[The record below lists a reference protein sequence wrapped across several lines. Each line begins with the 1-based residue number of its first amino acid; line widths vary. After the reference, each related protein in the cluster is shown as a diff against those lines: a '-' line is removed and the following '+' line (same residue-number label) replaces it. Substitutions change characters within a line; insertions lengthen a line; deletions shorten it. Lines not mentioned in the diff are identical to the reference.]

1 MAKLPTV
8 AIIGRPNTG
17 KSTLF
22 NRMVG
27 KRRAIVS
34 EVPGTTRDHI
44 SERMD
49 EEDVS
54 YLLVD
59 TGGMGAT
66 YDTDF
71 EEDVYEQ
78 SMLAVEHA
86 DLIVLTINGKE
97 EMTEDDHRVIDVLR
111 KKRKRHVPVIV
122 ALTKIDNDEIAEEI
136 SPQPHEIRIGDRLL
150 HISATHNRGIDELR
164 EAIAEELKTLHFGKL
179 EETNDGVLRIA
190 IVGKP
195 NVGKSSLVNAM
206 MNDAQRESS
215 ALLVSDVAGTTR
227 DSTDTLVHYEGRP
240 YMLVDTAGI
249 KKHAKT
255 LAEIE
260 RYAMLRTV
268 QAVDSC
274 DIAVLVLDATQA
286 EVTQQDKKI
295 ASLIVQSGKGMII
308 LVNKMDTLKGE
319 ARKEKMAD
327 VQLMLN
333 FCRFAKMMPVS
344 AKTRD
349 GITKIFD
356 VADGVQAARKLRIPM
371 RDLKKWFERVT
382 YGQPLG
388 EIARSKYITQ
398 ADDIPPTFVV
408 FVKNP
413 KNVGVSQLRY
423 LDNRLRETFGFDG
436 TPVRWITKSTQRER
450 PAYLDKE

>member
-34 EVPGTTRDHI
+34 DVPGTTRDHV
-44 SERMD
+44 SERID
-49 EEDVS
+49 EERIS

-78 SMLAVEHA
+78 SMLALEHA
-86 DLIVLTINGKE
+86 DLILLTINGKE
-97 EMTEDDHRVIDVLR
+97 ELTEDDHNIVNVLR
-111 KKRKRHVPVIV
+111 KKRKRHVPVLV
-122 ALTKIDNDEIAEEI
+122 VLTKIDNDDIAEHTA
-136 SPQPHEIRIGDRLL
+136 PQPHEVRIGEAALYV
-150 HISATHNRGIDELR
+150 SATHNRGIDELR
-164 EAIAEELKTLHFGKL
+164 DRIAQELQQLHFGPL
-179 EETNDGVLRIA
+179 EQRTDTVLRIA

-206 MNDAQRESS
+206 MNDAQREQAS
-215 ALLVSDVAGTTR
+215 LLVSEVAGTTR
-227 DSTDTLVHYEGRP
+227 DSTDTLIRYEETP
-240 YMLVDTAGI
+240 YILVDTAGI
-249 KKHAKT
+249 KKHT
-255 LAEIE
+255 QSLEEIE

-268 QAVDSC
+268 QALESA
-274 DIAVLVLDATQA
+274 DIGVLVLDATQP
-286 EVTQQDKKI
+286 VSQQDKKI
-295 ASLIVQSGKGMII
+295 ASLIAQSGKGMVI
-308 LVNKMDTLKGE
+308 LANKMDTLKGE
-319 ARKEKMAD
+319 ERKEKLAD
-327 VQLMLN
+327 IALMLN
-333 FCRFAKMMPVS
+333 FCRYAKILPCS

-349 GITKIFD
+349 GVVKLFD
-356 VADGVQAARKLRIPM
+356 VADAVQAARHRRIPM
-371 RDLKKWFERVT
+371 RELTKWFERVT

-398 ADDIPPTFVV
+398 AEDVPPTFVI

-413 KNVGVSQLRY
+413 KKVGVSQLRY
-423 LDNRLRETFGFDG
+423 LENRLRETFGFDG
-436 TPVRWITKSTQRER
+436 TPIRWVTKSSQREP
-450 PAYLDKE
+450 PAFLRSKA

>member
-34 EVPGTTRDHI
+34 EIPGTTRDHI
-44 SERMD
+44 SERID
-49 EEDVS
+49 NEEVS

-66 YDTDF
+66 DDKDF
-71 EEDVYEQ
+71 EEDVYGQ
-78 SMLAVEHA
+78 SMLALEHA
-86 DLIVLTINGKE
+86 DLILLTINGKE
-97 EMTEDDHRVIDVLR
+97 QLTQDDHRIIDVLR

-122 ALTKIDNDEIAEEI
+122 TLTKIDNDEIAEEVA
-136 SPQPHEIRIGDRLL
+136 PQPHEIRMGDNII

-164 EAIAEELKTLHFGKL
+164 DAITDELTKLHFGRL
-179 EETNDGVLRIA
+179 EERTDTALRIA

-206 MNDAQRESS
+206 MNDAQRETA
-215 ALLVSDVAGTTR
+215 ALLVSEVAGTTR
-227 DSTDTLVHYEGRP
+227 DSTDTVVYFQEHP
-240 YMLVDTAGI
+240 YVLVDTAGI
-249 KKHAKT
+249 KKHART
-255 LAEIE
+255 LPEIE
-260 RYAMLRTV
+260 RYSMLRTV
-268 QAVDSC
+268 QAVEHC
-274 DIAVLVLDATQA
+274 DIAVLVLDATEK

-308 LVNKMDTLKGE
+308 LVNKIDTLKGE

-349 GITKIFD
+349 GVLKIFD
-356 VADGVQAARKLRIPM
+356 VAESVQAARVRRIPM
-371 RDLKKWFERVT
+371 RELKKWFERVT

-388 EIARSKYITQ
+388 EIARSKFITQ

-413 KNVGVSQLRY
+413 KNVGVTQLRY

-436 TPVRWITKSTQRER
+436 TPIRWVTKSTQRER
-450 PAYLDKE
+450 PTYLDKE